1 MSVRRAGLGRRLR
14 PSGYSLVEISVV
26 LFLFSLLTASAFAV
40 LSSQRRFYATQLQ
53 VAAVR
58 DEARVALTVLSV
70 ELRAASPVAGDLY
83 AIAAD
88 SVALRSYTGF
98 GVVCGVSGD
107 EIALRRIAGTFPGSP
122 HDSVLVFLR
131 RDVAAGRDGRWGGAA
146 VAGARDATS
155 GRCPDGGRPDRV
167 LRVGGRLDGAVAG
180 AAVRGFRPYV
190 YRLYAGTDGR
200 WWLGQKLRR
209 GRFQPVAGP
218 FADPAAGGLRFE
230 FFDGGGEPTADTR
243 AVVRVR
249 VSVLAQSH
257 RRVPVRAGSRFLHDS
272 LSTVVL
278 LRNSCGAGARLDGC
292 SGWP

>member
-1 MSVRRAGLGRRLR
+1 VSVRRADLGRRRR
-14 PSGYSLVEISVV
+14 PSGYALVEISVV
-26 LFLFSLLTASAFAV
+26 LVLAALLTAAAFAV
-40 LSSQRRFYATQLQ
+40 LSSQRRFYAGQLQ
-53 VAAVR
+53 VAALR
-58 DEARVALTVLSV
+58 DQARVALTVLSV

-98 GVVCGVSGD
+98 GVACGASGD
-107 EIALRRIAGTFPGSP
+107 EIALRRIAGIFPGSP
-122 HDSVLVFLR
+122 HDSILVFLG
-131 RDVAAGRDGRWGGAA
+131 RDVAAGRDEPWGGAA
-146 VAGARDATS
+146 VVGARDAMG

-167 LRVGGRLDGAVAG
+167 LRLSRRLDDTVAG

-190 YRLYAGTDGR
+190 YRLYAGADGR
-200 WWLGQKLRR
+200 WWLGQKLRH

-218 FADPAAGGLRFE
+218 FADPAARGLRFE
-230 FFDGGGEPTADTR
+230 FLDGDGEPTADAR

-257 RRVPVRAGSRFLHDS
+257 RRAPLRAGSRLLHDS

-278 LRNSCGAGARLDGC
+278 LRNSCGDGARLDGC
-292 SGWP
+292 SGSL